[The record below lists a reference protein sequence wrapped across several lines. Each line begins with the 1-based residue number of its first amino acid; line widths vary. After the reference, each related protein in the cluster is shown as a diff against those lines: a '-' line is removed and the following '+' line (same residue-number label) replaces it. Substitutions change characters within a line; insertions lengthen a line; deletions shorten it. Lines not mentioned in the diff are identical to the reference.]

1 MQVVALVIPVFSV
14 VLFYRRDPCILCILQ
29 AILIQYAS
37 GDSFAVKGEPN
48 MKKRII
54 LAAVA
59 MSCFV
64 IAANGCGKADTAKE
78 TTAAATEAATGETE
92 AEKESEAEKTEETE
106 EQMANPWVESDKDGV
121 LAATG
126 IELNVPEDATEIL
139 YTYLADENLAQVSYS
154 TPGNKWVYR
163 GKMAD
168 AFEDISGMF
177 FEWDTQEEVDVA
189 GRPAIF
195 YDFNSDQENVWM
207 INWYDGV
214 PGIMYS
220 LSVTADSIDDL
231 DGLDMQGVA
240 ESVFVPMQDEV
251 DGDEGKT
258 E

>member
-1 MQVVALVIPVFSV
+1 
-14 VLFYRRDPCILCILQ
+14 
-29 AILIQYAS
+29 
-37 GDSFAVKGEPN
+37 

-54 LAAVA
+54 LAAAA

-64 IAANGCGKADTAKE
+64 IAANGCGKADTTKE
-78 TTAAATEAATGETE
+78 ITAAAATTAAATEAATGGTQ
-92 AEKESEAEKTEETE
+92 AEKESETEKTE

-126 IELNVPEDATEIL
+126 IELNVPEDATEVL
-139 YTYLADENLAQVSYS
+139 YTYLSDENLAQVSYS

-163 GKMAD
+163 GRMAD

-177 FEWDTQEEVDVA
+177 CEWDTKEEVDVA
-189 GRPAIF
+189 GRPAIL
-195 YDFNSDQENVWM
+195 YDFYSDQENVWM

-220 LSVTADSIDDL
+220 LSVTAANIDDL
-231 DGLDMQGVA
+231 DGLDMQGAA
-240 ESVFVPMQDEV
+240 EAVFVPMQDEV